1 MWKALVGGIVV
12 AVMAGLIVIVPR
24 WQERPRE
31 YSHAT
36 PEELVDAF
44 ATMVEQGE
52 VDRIPELIWAEDDA
66 MRRALAQMGALLAEM
81 RLLGLTVNESFPDE
95 VRRLR
100 DEAQDAAARGQAT
113 SLLGRLGN
121 SVMPGRG
128 NRGRGNARGGQGDAI
143 NLAIRT
149 LLASPYETL
158 DEARDR
164 LTVLEINEGLGG
176 LMWDGQMVLPPFGMS
191 VKQDLAAGGSGDW
204 YIVLP
209 LDLPFINRFRP
220 RTEEQWFIA
229 GALMQAWRNAAVDLR
244 EGIESG
250 SIRSLA
256 EATSE
261 LGATVGV
268 PTVMIGVAYA
278 KQFED
283 DEEEGS

>member
-1 MWKALVGGIVV
+1 MWKALAAGIVV
-12 AVMAGLIVIVPR
+12 AVVAGLFIIVPR
-24 WQERPRE
+24 WQERPRQ
-31 YSHAT
+31 YSHGT

-44 ATMVEQGE
+44 ATMIEQGD
-52 VDRIPELIWAEDDA
+52 VDRIPELIWAEDEA
-66 MRRALAQMGALLAEM
+66 MRQTLAQLGALLAEM
-81 RLLGLTVNESFPDE
+81 QLLGLSVNDAFPGE
-95 VRRLR
+95 VDRLR
-100 DEAQDAAARGQAT
+100 REAEEAAARGEAT
-113 SLLGRLGN
+113 SLLGRLGQ
-121 SVMPGRG
+121 SAMPGRG
-128 NRGRGNARGGQGDAI
+128 NQSRRPGGQGDSI
-143 NLAIRT
+143 NLAIRA

-191 VKQDLAAGGSGDW
+191 VKQDLLEGGTGDW

-209 LDLPFINRFRP
+209 LDLPFVSRYRP
-220 RTEEQWFIA
+220 RTEQQWFIA
-229 GALMQAWRNAAVDLR
+229 GALMQAWRNAAVDIR

-250 SIRSLA
+250 SIRSLS

-268 PTVMIGVAYA
+268 PTAMIAVAYS

-283 DEEEGS
+283 SGG